1 MINKGRYHTTC
12 TKIMNKKILIASI
25 LIVMAVIAG
34 IFFLSRKG
42 RLPIP
47 IISMLTPTTPV
58 SPPPQ
63 LDDTGAS
70 PEGIESVV
78 NANNQF
84 AFDVYSEFKEES
96 ENENIFFSPYSISV
110 ALTMTYEG
118 AKGQTAEEMQ
128 SVLRVP
134 KDDNLRK
141 ANFAKIINEIN
152 KEDKKYKLST
162 ANALW
167 PRIDFQLLKE
177 YQNTIEKYY
186 GGRATPLDYAGDPEG
201 SRQIINSWIE
211 DKTEDKIKDL
221 IPSEFLKPF
230 TVLVLTNAIYFK
242 GIWVLQ
248 FNPKETKEESFKT
261 DDGEIVKVPMMRL
274 VGKNEKF
281 NYAETEDLQILE
293 MLYDGE
299 DLSMLVILPKE
310 NKLEKIEKELSIEK
324 LSEWKSMLKEQKID
338 IYIPKFKL
346 ETKYFMADTLK
357 KMGMPTAFDSSADF
371 SGINGVKGIWISKVI
386 HQAFVDVNEEGTEA
400 AAATAVIMIEM
411 APTTPEFQADHPFIF
426 LIQEKETGNIL
437 FMGKVA
443 NPAT

>member
-1 MINKGRYHTTC
+1 
-12 TKIMNKKILIASI
+12 MNKKILIASI
-25 LIVMAVIAG
+25 LIVIAVIVG

-47 IISMLTPTTPV
+47 IISMLTPTTLMF
-58 SPPPQ
+58 PPPQ

-70 PEGIESVV
+70 PEGIENVV

-84 AFDVYSEFKEES
+84 ALDVYSEFKEEF

-134 KDDNLRK
+134 KDDNLRR

-152 KEDKKYKLST
+152 KEDKEYKLST

-167 PRIDFQLLKE
+167 PRTDFQLLKE
-177 YQNTIEKYY
+177 YKNTIEKYY
-186 GGRATPLDYAGDPEG
+186 GGKATPLDYARYPEG

-221 IPSEFLKPF
+221 IPSGALDFS

-242 GIWVLQ
+242 GAWALQ
-248 FNPKETKEESFKT
+248 FDPKETKEEDFRT
-261 DDGEIVKVPMMRL
+261 GDGEIVKVPMMRL
-274 VGKNEKF
+274 VGKDEKF

-293 MLYDGE
+293 MSYDGE

-310 NKLEKIEKELSIEK
+310 NKLEKVEKELSIEK
-324 LSEWKSMLKEQKID
+324 LSEWKSMLKEQKVD